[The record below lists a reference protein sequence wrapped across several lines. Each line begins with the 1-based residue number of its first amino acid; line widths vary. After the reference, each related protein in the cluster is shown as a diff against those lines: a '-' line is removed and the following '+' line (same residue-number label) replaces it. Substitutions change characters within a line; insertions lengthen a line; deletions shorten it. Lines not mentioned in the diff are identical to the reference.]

1 MSDKYITANKAFVIV
16 VGDKKVLPERL
27 KKFSY
32 NNTVEVYDYNGNP
45 VKESAALPKGI
56 DAATVIEKYID
67 AIGGREEIENLEDY
81 TMLASTSMNGMT
93 LNMNT
98 YYRASGEFA
107 SEVLMNGKPMQKQV
121 YNGKVCKVSGMQG
134 NKEITG
140 EELVKLKLESKMNKF
155 LNYKKYGI
163 STKLVAIES
172 VDGKDA
178 YKIEIVKAEG
188 DKTYDFY
195 DVETGLKIQTKTTM
209 STPRGDFTQVQ
220 NFSNYKVV
228 KGIKYPFTIATSG
241 MQNITLKVESI
252 AINEGIEDSVFE

>member
-1 MSDKYITANKAFVIV
+1 
-16 VGDKKVLPERL
+16 
-27 KKFSY
+27 
-32 NNTVEVYDYNGNP
+32 
-45 VKESAALPKGI
+45 
-56 DAATVIEKYID
+56 
-67 AIGGREEIENLEDY
+67 
-81 TMLASTSMNGMT
+81 
-93 LNMNT
+93 
-98 YYRASGEFA
+98 
-107 SEVLMNGKPMQKQV
+107 
-121 YNGKVCKVSGMQG
+121 
-134 NKEITG
+134 
-140 EELVKLKLESKMNKF
+140 MNKF